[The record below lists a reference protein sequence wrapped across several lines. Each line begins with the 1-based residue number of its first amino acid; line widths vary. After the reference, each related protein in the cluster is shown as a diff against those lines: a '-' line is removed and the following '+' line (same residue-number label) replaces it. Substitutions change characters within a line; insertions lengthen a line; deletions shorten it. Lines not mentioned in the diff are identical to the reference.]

1 MFPRRSAIVLTA
13 EVALVLILASAGPGC
28 GGDPPEYDK
37 AANYTPESLAQELII
52 RYRALNPD
60 SRTSSRRPKNK
71 KSKADSAARPDLDK
85 KGAVR
90 TPKKRASATI
100 DEVLDDIDSKIA
112 LVKGTSPAET
122 TKKMNE
128 TIASDGSLTDGE
140 KKTLTELVGR
150 LAD

>member
-1 MFPRRSAIVLTA
+1 MFPRRSAIELTA
-13 EVALVLILASAGPGC
+13 PAAMVLILAIVGPGC
-28 GGDPPEYDK
+28 GGDTPEYDK
-37 AANYTPESLAQELII
+37 AATYTPESLAQELII

-60 SRTSSRRPKNK
+60 SRTFSRRPKNK
-71 KSKADSAARPDLDK
+71 KSEAGSTVRAELDK

-100 DEVLDDIDSKIA
+100 DDVLDDIDSKIA

-122 TKKMNE
+122 TKKMSE
-128 TIASDGSLTDGE
+128 TIASDGSLSDSE
-140 KKTLTELVGR
+140 KKTLAELVGR

>member
-1 MFPRRSAIVLTA
+1 MLTVAAAVVLT
-13 EVALVLILASAGPGC
+13 LPILGAGC
-28 GGDPPEYDK
+28 GSEQLDVDK
-37 AANYTPESLAQELII
+37 AATYTPDSLAQELIL

-60 SRTSSRRPKNK
+60 SRTSTRRPKNK

-100 DEVLDDIDSKIA
+100 DEVLDDIDSKVP
-112 LVKGTSPAET
+112 LVKGSSPSET
-122 TKKMNE
+122 TKIMSE
-128 TIASDGSLTDGE
+128 TIASDGSLGDSD
-140 KKTLTELVGR
+140 KKALTELVGR